1 MNNECWDGWLVRVK
15 EEQLNP
21 GEALEPMVVLEDRG
35 DRILI
40 QELPQYKPDT
50 RFFLYTE
57 SVLKDWVIVIDK
69 NIQKKFLKRGLQNKL
84 NML

>member
-1 MNNECWDGWLVRVK
+1 MNNDCWDGWLVRVK
-15 EEQLNP
+15 EEWLNP
-21 GEALEPMVVLEDRG
+21 GEASEPMVVLEDRG

-50 RFFLYTE
+50 RFFLCTE

-69 NIQKKFLKRGLQNKL
+69 NIQKILKKGFTK
-84 NML
+84 